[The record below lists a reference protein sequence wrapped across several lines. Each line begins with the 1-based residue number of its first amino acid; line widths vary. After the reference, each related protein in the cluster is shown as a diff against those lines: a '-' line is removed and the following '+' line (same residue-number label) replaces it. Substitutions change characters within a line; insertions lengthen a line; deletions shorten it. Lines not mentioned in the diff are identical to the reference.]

1 MINIILS
8 NMATIQN
15 IFCDNYY
22 FKLLAH
28 GISFYIRVKLVNENF
43 NFKLLVNG
51 IDVTFNLPSQ
61 TRITLY
67 IVMEINNQL

>member
-1 MINIILS
+1 
-8 NMATIQN
+8 MALV
-15 IFCDNYY
+15 YY
-22 FKLLAH
+22 N
-28 GISFYIRVKLVNENF
+28 RVKLVNEHF

-67 IVMEINNQL
+67 IAMEINKQLKSDFAFK

>member
-43 NFKLLVNG
+43 KFKLLVNG
-51 IDVTFNLPSQ
+51 IDVTFKRQ

-67 IVMEINNQL
+67 IAMEINKQL